1 MWQLGALHVERTFL
15 TTEDT
20 RPSAIGARLLLAQGL
35 GLLFEEGLQ
44 GSLGEP
50 GGGGEGELL
59 HGSEIDVESRP
70 LVTVGASGHDFAP
83 LCGEV
88 VEFVEFLRSEGV
100 ACHDASCIEVK
111 TKT

>member
-1 MWQLGALHVERTFL
+1 MLQLGALHMERAFL
-15 TTEDT
+15 TAEDT
-20 RPSAIGARLLLAQGL
+20 RPSAVGTGLLLAQGM

-44 GSLGEP
+44 GSLRETDGRGESD
-50 GGGGEGELL
+50 LL

-70 LVTVGASGHDFAP
+70 LVTVSAAGHDFAP
-83 LCGEV
+83 LCSEF
-88 VEFVEFLRSEGV
+88 VEFVEFVGSEGV